1 MLRKEE
7 GWINCRKVWIS
18 PAHDLETTTQRPILK
33 VFDKLIMHSGSTR
46 DSTFYESMVSL
57 RLS

>member
-7 GWINCRKVWIS
+7 GWTNCRKVWIA
-18 PAHDLETTTQRPILK
+18 PAYDLETITQRPILK
-33 VFDKLIMHSGSTR
+33 VFDKLIMHSGSIR
-46 DSTFYESMVSL
+46 DSIFHESMVSL